1 MSIMEYFNSSF
12 KKILGLVLVIAGVI
26 GLFLPILQGV
36 LMIST
41 GVLLLVN
48 KKLIKKLQAFLT
60 AFKKATRR
68 LLKKFKKND

>member
-1 MSIMEYFNSSF
+1 MEYFSSSF

-41 GVLLLVN
+41 GVLLLGN
-48 KKLIKKLQAFLT
+48 QKLIKKLQLFSTTL
-60 AFKKATRR
+60 KKATRR
-68 LLKKFKKND
+68 LLKKFKKNG